1 MAALAALLIH
11 VGLKLNK
18 LAIYK
23 DAIKLGANQY
33 VPFFAII
40 IVILLTDLL
49 KGISFGIVIG
59 LIFVLKANFR
69 SGIIL
74 SNAGNNYVIQIM
86 HNLYFFNK
94 AQLRRTFRHLPGGIN
109 LLIDGTQV
117 DFIDN
122 DIQIMVDDFCK
133 TTNRNDIKVTRK
145 KVVTTAVKM
154 FRENTA

>member
-74 SNAGNNYVIQIM
+74 SNAGNNYVIQITIV
-86 HNLYFFNK
+86 
-94 AQLRRTFRHLPGGIN
+94 R
-109 LLIDGTQV
+109 
-117 DFIDN
+117 
-122 DIQIMVDDFCK
+122 
-133 TTNRNDIKVTRK
+133 
-145 KVVTTAVKM
+145 
-154 FRENTA
+154 